1 MNLQDRV
8 LKKQLKS
15 DVNRISLAVILNSLL
30 LFVIVFMSMIVRSVI
45 AVVNAQTADTEKM
58 FDEIGDNMVNSGV
71 EYLVFSVLGVFLV
84 WLFTRKRISGRQF
97 FSENQRMD
105 ICSFFKC
112 FTVFMGIQLPFSL
125 LASAVEAGLN
135 QFGYTAEAGAD
146 IATGGSLTVSMFLYS
161 SFIGPVA
168 EELVY
173 RGFVMKSLQKYGKSF
188 AIVISAVLFGV
199 MHQNLVQSVFGIAA
213 GLVLGYVAMNYS
225 IKWSVLFHILN
236 NCLFSDVLCEAVSG
250 FSDSVQTVIIYGIM
264 AVFFISAG
272 IVLAKDRNLVRN
284 KIKEWNEE
292 KGCYKYAFSSL
303 WFLIFIVASSILSL
317 QVIEKM

>member
-1 MNLQDRV
+1 MNLQDMV

-58 FDEIGDNMVNSGV
+58 FDEIGDNMVKSGV

-84 WLFTRKRISGRQF
+84 WLFTRKKISGRQF
-97 FSENQRMD
+97 FGENQRMD

-125 LASAVEAGLN
+125 LASVVEAGLN

-146 IATGGSLTVSMFLYS
+146 IATGGSLTVSMFVYS
-161 SFIGPVA
+161 SLVGPVA
-168 EELVY
+168 EELIY
-173 RGFVMKSLQKYGKSF
+173 RGFVMRSLQKYGKSF
-188 AIVISAVLFGV
+188 AIVISA
-199 MHQNLVQSVFGIAA
+199 
-213 GLVLGYVAMNYS
+213 
-225 IKWSVLFHILN
+225 VLFHILN

-264 AVFFISAG
+264 AVFFVCAG

-284 KIKEWNEE
+284 KIKGWNEE

-303 WFLIFIVASSILSL
+303 WLLIFIIASSILSL